1 MDALSGFDLTTFSIM
16 GFTIM
21 EIISLGSQAAMVL
34 GGVVPFI
41 PQYIDIWKSR
51 NADGFSL
58 FVCLALLIANILR
71 IMFWFGKHYELPL
84 LAQSIIM
91 IITMLVL
98 VQLCVDV
105 KNRTEI
111 ISSKQRKFTGSFNS
125 WPVDAPV
132 HSLFDFE
139 REYFW
144 KWTDFLSYVEFI
156 ALFSLVIGLLTYIF
170 LNSVIYVE
178 LLGFMAVFTEAML
191 GAPQFLRNYQKKS
204 TLGMSRKMVG
214 FWTCG
219 DCFKTVYFILRE
231 APAQFWI
238 CGMLQVSID
247 ISIFLQV
254 FFYRHNNVPPIDRT
268 AKSAIS

>member
-1 MDALSGFDLTTFSIM
+1 MNFVSDFDIATFSIM
-16 GFTIM
+16 GFTIIDM
-21 EIISLGSQAAMVL
+21 ISIGSQAAMVL

-41 PQYIDIWKSR
+41 PQYLDIWRSR

-71 IMFWFGKHYELPL
+71 IMFWFGKHFELPL

-91 IITMLVL
+91 IFTMLIL

-105 KNRTEI
+105 KSRTEI
-111 ISSKQRKFTGSFNS
+111 ISSKQRRFTGGSDIPS
-125 WPVDAPV
+125 IDAQV
-132 HSLFDFE
+132 HSFFDFDPA
-139 REYFW
+139 YFW
-144 KWTDFLSYVEFI
+144 RWTDFLSYLEFVS
-156 ALFSLVIGLLTYIF
+156 LFSLVIGLLTYLFI
-170 LNSVIYVE
+170 NSVIYIE

-204 TLGMSRKMVG
+204 TVGMSRKMVG

-219 DCFKTVYFILRE
+219 DIFKTVYFILRE

-247 ISIFLQV
+247 LSIFMQV
-254 FFYRHNNVPPIDRT
+254 FFYRNSSNIVDRT
-268 AKSAIS
+268 SKSAIS

>member
-1 MDALSGFDLTTFSIM
+1 M
-16 GFTIM
+16 GFTIT
-21 EIISLGSQAAMVL
+21 EIISIGSQAAMVL

-51 NADGFSL
+51 NAEGFSL

-84 LAQSIIM
+84 LAQSVIM

-105 KNRTEI
+105 KSRMEI
-111 ISSKQRKFTGSFNS
+111 ISSKQRRFT
-125 WPVDAPV
+125 
-132 HSLFDFE
+132 DFE
-139 REYFW
+139 RAYFW
-144 KWTDFLSYVEFI
+144 KWTDFLSYLEFI
-156 ALFSLVIGLLTYIF
+156 TAFSLVVGILTYIF
-170 LNSVIYVE
+170 INNVIYVE
-178 LLGFMAVFTEAML
+178 LLGFLAVFTEAML

-204 TLGMSRKMVG
+204 TVGMSRKMVG

-219 DCFKTVYFILRE
+219 DIFKTVYFILRE

-254 FFYRHNNVPPIDRT
+254 FFYRHNNIPVDRT

>member
-111 ISSKQRKFTGSFNS
+111 ISSKQRKFT
-125 WPVDAPV
+125 
-132 HSLFDFE
+132 DFE